1 MPGTGAGDSPPAT
14 AGVMLG
20 IMDEPHMHHEHEP
33 QSLNKAVNAA
43 FVEILHQLE
52 DLRRRVARGENRGS
66 VDRPPLCDPGVDP
79 EWRP

>member
-1 MPGTGAGDSPPAT
+1 
-14 AGVMLG
+14 MLG
-20 IMDEPHMHHEHEP
+20 IMGEPHVHHEHGP
-33 QSLNKAVNAA
+33 QSLNEAVNAA

-52 DLRRRVARGENRGS
+52 ELKRRVAWLEERVGGS